1 MKAVAVAY
9 LPTWYTAIPSTAVII
24 YLNVGLS
31 RLVMTLLWQHH
42 HHQHTRE
49 EECPRAVMVVDRA
62 LPLQHREETGEEEG
76 GVLLF
81 LSSQASAMSRLAEV
95 AVAVEEWEGAGMPL
109 LY

>member
-1 MKAVAVAY
+1 MSASGHGGRS
-9 LPTWYTAIPSTAVII
+9 STAAATS
-24 YLNVGLS
+24 GGD
-31 RLVMTLLWQHH
+31 
-42 HHQHTRE
+42 
-49 EECPRAVMVVDRA
+49 MVVDRA

-81 LSSQASAMSRLAEV
+81 LSSQASAMTRLAEV